1 MRIAVRHVTRLEFDD
16 EVSETVMDTHLGPRN
31 DADQRV
37 ARFSVRLE
45 PAGHVRRYEDGFGN
59 IAHLLTNMR
68 PHSFLQ
74 VSAESEVHTYMA
86 DPFQVPPH
94 PPRLLDAIQLADCLD
109 PSPLVPRLPLVDDM
123 AAPFRP
129 NDDDG
134 AFDAVLRLTE
144 LIHREF
150 KYQAGVTDVTT
161 SIEQIVAGRQGVCQD
176 FTHLLLGLCRSV
188 AIPARYASGYIVE
201 RNRSEPNAPSRGVG
215 ASHAWVEAFT
225 PRHGWRGFDPTNN
238 LVANE
243 YYVKIAIGRDY
254 SDVPPTRG
262 TYHGGPT
269 ESMSVAVTTRALD

>member
-1 MRIAVRHVTRLEFDD
+1 MRIAVSHVTRLDFGD
-16 EVSETVMDTHLGPRN
+16 EVSETVMDTRLGPRD

-37 ARFSVRLE
+37 ARFSVRVE

-59 IAHLLTNMR
+59 AAHLLTSMR

-86 DPFQVPPH
+86 DPFQLAPH
-94 PPRLLDAIQLADCLD
+94 PPRPLDAIQLVDYLD
-109 PSPLVPRLPLVDDM
+109 PSPLVPRLALVDDM
-123 AAPFRP
+123 AAPFRSN
-129 NDDDG
+129 NDDSFE
-134 AFDAVLRLTE
+134 AIRRMTE
-144 LIHREF
+144 HIYREF
-150 KYQAGVTDVTT
+150 KYQSGVTDVTT

-176 FTHLLLGLCRSV
+176 FAHLLLGLCRSID
-188 AIPARYASGYIVE
+188 IPARYASGYIVE
-201 RNRSEPNAPSRGVG
+201 RDHSGANAPSRGVG

-225 PRHGWRGFDPTNN
+225 PSHGWRGFDPTNN

>member
-1 MRIAVRHVTRLEFDD
+1 MRIAVKHVTRLEFPD
-16 EVSETVMDTHLGPRN
+16 EVSETVMDTHLGPRD

-59 IAHLLTNMR
+59 TAHLLTNMR

-86 DPFQVPPH
+86 DPFQPAAH
-94 PPRLLDAIQLADCLD
+94 PPRPLDPIQLADCLD
-109 PSPLVPRLPLVDDM
+109 PSPLVPRLAMVDDM
-123 AAPFRP
+123 ASPFRSNS
-129 NDDDG
+129 NDD
-134 AFDAVLRLTE
+134 AFDAMRGMTE
-144 LIHREF
+144 LIYRQF
-150 KYQAGVTDVTT
+150 KYEPGVTDVTT

-176 FTHLLLGLCRSV
+176 FAHLLLGLCRSID
-188 AIPARYASGYIVE
+188 IPARYASGYIVE
-201 RNRSEPNAPSRGVG
+201 RAHSRANAPSRGVG

-225 PRHGWRGFDPTNN
+225 PTHGWRGFDPTNN

-269 ESMSVAVTTRALD
+269 ESMAVAVTTRALD

>member
-1 MRIAVRHVTRLEFDD
+1 MRIAVSHVTRLDFGD
-16 EVSETVMDTHLGPRN
+16 EVSETVMDTRLGPRD

-37 ARFSVRLE
+37 ARFSVRVE

-59 IAHLLTNMR
+59 AAHLLTNMR
-68 PHSFLQ
+68 PHRFLQ
-74 VSAESEVHTYMA
+74 VSAVSEVHTYMA
-86 DPFQVPPH
+86 DPFQLAPH
-94 PPRLLDAIQLADCLD
+94 PPRPLDVIQLADYLD
-109 PSPLVPRLPLVDDM
+109 PSPLVPRLALVDDM
-123 AAPFRP
+123 AAPFRSN
-129 NDDDG
+129 NDDSFE
-134 AFDAVLRLTE
+134 AIRRMTE
-144 LIHREF
+144 LIYREF
-150 KYQAGVTDVTT
+150 KYQSGVTDVTT

-176 FTHLLLGLCRSV
+176 FAHLLLGLCR
-188 AIPARYASGYIVE
+188 AIDIPARYASGYIVE
-201 RNRSEPNAPSRGVG
+201 RDHSGANAPSRGVG

-225 PRHGWRGFDPTNN
+225 PTHGWRGFDPTNN